1 MRSANQYSAI
11 LRFALIACLV
21 TSCVLAADAG
31 YVLTSSTPS
40 TWTSVVT
47 GGSWRWSHGA
57 FILVDMV
64 APLTKTFTVVNR
76 DGSISSTWN
85 FSIPDTS
92 HLWVFGY
99 DRDPAGDLVAAGEAY
114 SYDGKLA
121 PFIAIKPA
129 KSEEVQII
137 RTYPYWP
144 ALLAVAPDGTIW
156 TAGDEM
162 TYERTYTGDGVNR
175 NGDAIRHFDRT
186 GKLLGSGVPGL
197 TVRPGWRS
205 HDGYLVATSER
216 VGWYSPI
223 KGAGTYVELPA
234 SHPSDYKVYQGL
246 GDQKGEAD
254 GFALTDSGKVL
265 VTHYAQYKQTTYT
278 LDRASGQWSEVSFPG
293 GDPRMRLEGSE
304 KETLVFEDPKGLVF
318 YDTPQSL
325 AQR

>member
-11 LRFALIACLV
+11 LRFALIACLA
-21 TSCVLAADAG
+21 TSCALAADAG

-57 FILVDMV
+57 FVLVDMV

-85 FSIPDTS
+85 FSIPETS
-92 HLWVFGY
+92 HLWVHGY
-99 DRDPAGDLVAAGEAY
+99 DRDPAGDLVAAGRAY
-114 SYDGKLA
+114 SSDGKLA
-121 PFIAIKPA
+121 PFIAIKAA
-129 KSEEVQII
+129 KSEEVQLV

-156 TAGDEM
+156 TAGYEM

-175 NGDAIRHFDRT
+175 NADAIRHFDRT

-197 TVRPGWRS
+197 TVHPRWRTG
-205 HDGYLVATSER
+205 DGYLVATSER
-216 VGWYSPI
+216 VGWYAPI

-234 SHPSDYKVYQGL
+234 THPSDYKVYPGF
-246 GDQKGEAD
+246 GDEKGEAD
-254 GFALTDSGKVL
+254 GFALTDSGKAF
-265 VTHYAQYKQTTYT
+265 VTHHAHDKQTTYL